1 MLPVSDLRTPRRLG
15 VLFTLVAVSLSL
27 FQCKKSD
34 EPEPVG
40 GDTNLVASWKM
51 TQYGLKDGQGVIEY
65 FDKISGQVA
74 PCLYTQEFIFA
85 SDGGVTRGGRDGCAL
100 AGVGSTDELIPSNGG
115 SKWRT
120 TGTTLTVLK
129 SDGSKADFTYELSG
143 MTLRL
148 EALDRATGRMH
159 VFLLK
164 KP

>member
-1 MLPVSDLRTPRRLG
+1 MLPASDLRTPRRLA
-15 VLFTLVAVSLSL
+15 VLITLVAVSLSL

-34 EPEPVG
+34 DPEPVG

-51 TQYGLKDGQGVIEY
+51 TQYGLKDSQGVVEY
-65 FDKISGQVA
+65 FDEISGQVA

-85 SDGGVTRGGRDGCAL
+85 ADGGVKRGGRDGCAL
-100 AGVGSTDELIPSNGG
+100 AGVGSTDELIPGSGG
-115 SKWRT
+115 SKWQT
-120 TGTTLTVLK
+120 AGTKLTILK
-129 SDGSKADFTYELSG
+129 PDGSKADFTYELSG

-148 EALDRATGRMH
+148 EALDRATGRTH